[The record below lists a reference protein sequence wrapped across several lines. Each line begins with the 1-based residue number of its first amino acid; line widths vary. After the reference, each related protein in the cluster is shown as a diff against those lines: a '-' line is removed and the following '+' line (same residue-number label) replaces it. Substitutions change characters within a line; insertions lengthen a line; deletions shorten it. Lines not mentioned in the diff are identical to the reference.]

1 MHMTHATQTKV
12 LLTAAFFF
20 GAAAGLMAQS
30 EVKSAEPTEV
40 NLIALNTTTA
50 SYPPA
55 AAPFVPNSQAQST
68 PSSSISPET
77 TAPAQPTVKSTTGSY
92 VKQAPGIPA
101 LATQSSSNHA
111 GSGNSWFSAG
121 PQAFPNTAR
130 MDPTFLLPLSQYGAA
145 PTAVKFS
152 FGKK

>member
-20 GAAAGLMAQS
+20 GATAGLMAQS

-40 NLIALNTTTA
+40 TLIALNMTTA
-50 SYPPA
+50 LYPPA
-55 AAPFVPNSQAQST
+55 AAPIVPNSQAQST
-68 PSSSISPET
+68 PSSSIPSEIA
-77 TAPAQPTVKSTTGSY
+77 APAQPAAKPAAGSF
-92 VKQAPGIPA
+92 VKQAPGSPA
-101 LATQSSSNHA
+101 LATQPSSNHA